1 MLSSL
6 AERLVASMSNV
17 TFGQFIDTNSFVH
30 KLDPRAKLL
39 FLIAF
44 IVFIFIAGNFISL
57 GLLCLVL
64 VTSMI
69 ASRIP
74 VKMYLK
80 NIKAIIPIILIT
92 ALLNVFY
99 TSGGKV
105 LVDWWIFTITTDGIY
120 RASFMALRIV
130 LLILSSAV
138 LSYSTSPTSL
148 TGAIESLL
156 SPLKFIGLG
165 GAVHTM
171 AMTMTIALRFIPTLI
186 EETQKIMNA
195 QKARGADLDS
205 GNLVK
210 KVKALLPI
218 LIPLLISSV
227 RRAYELAEAMECRCY
242 NGGKGRT
249 KFRVMKYSARDL
261 VVAIGLC
268 AIFAVS
274 VLINVFEPQLTALV
288 PFLHYFYLG

>member
-1 MLSSL
+1 MISDI
-6 AERLVASMSNV
+6 
-17 TFGQFIDTNSFVH
+17 TFGQYIDTSSFIH
-30 KLDPRAKLL
+30 KLDPRLKLL
-39 FLIAF
+39 ILIAYIVFLFIVDNFVSMAILMSFLILAV
-44 IVFIFIAGNFISL
+44 IVSKIS
-57 GLLCLVL
+57 
-64 VTSMI
+64 
-69 ASRIP
+69 

-80 NIKAIIPIILIT
+80 NIKAILPIIILT
-92 ALLNVFY
+92 SLLNVFY

-105 LVDWWIFTITTDGIY
+105 LFNWWILTVTSNGIY
-120 RASFMALRIV
+120 RACFMTVRII

-138 LSYSTSPTSL
+138 LSYTTSPTSL

-156 SPLKFIGLG
+156 KPLKYIGLS

-205 GNLVK
+205 GNLIQ

-242 NGGKGRT
+242 SGGEGRT
-249 KFRVMKYSARDL
+249 KYRIMKYGIRDA
-261 VVAIGLC
+261 VA
-268 AIFAVS
+268 FAVTVFVCCAS
-274 VLINVFEPQLTALV
+274 VIF
-288 PFLHYFYLG
+288 

>member
-1 MLSSL
+1 
-6 AERLVASMSNV
+6 MSNV

-30 KLDPRAKLL
+30 RLDPRAKLL
-39 FLIAF
+39 FLIAY
-44 IVFIFIAGNFISL
+44 IVFIFIAGNFLSL
-57 GLLCLVL
+57 GLLCVL
-64 VTSMI
+64 LIVSMTV
-69 ASRIP
+69 SKIP

-80 NIKAIIPIILIT
+80 NIKAILPIILIT
-92 ALLNVFY
+92 SLLNMFY

-120 RASFMALRIV
+120 RALFMTLRII

-156 SPLKFIGLG
+156 KPLKLIGLG

-205 GNLVK
+205 GNLVQ

-261 VVAIGLC
+261 VTSILLC
-268 AIFAVS
+268 AVFTGS
-274 VLINVFEPQLTALV
+274 VLINVYYNQIISFI
-288 PFLHYFYLG
+288 PFI